1 MSLELHHD
9 SLYPLN
15 DILSQATLGSDP
27 TCRPELRFGG
37 CHTCFERDC
46 KIVSLPRTC
55 EFNQPCPKD
64 NTTAARLGG
73 NGPLATHMVKKI
85 LTLGS
90 VQRCFEGHAVWSVCG
105 ALILHDITIGWFSRT
120 LQTVKKQF
128 FSELECCGTD
138 FKNPECFNIDIED
151 DPYYK
156 DKIPCHT
163 FTRSNHW
170 RVRYCVFFLT
180 KNFPTFQCQSAGILQ
195 SKHTKGCLG
204 PCFHWFLNP
213 KLLTTKKRF
222 LFLSGRK
229 VHSELQGI
237 CFLSHFPLWRNWCF
251 VCHCQ

>member
-27 TCRPELRFGG
+27 TCPPELRFGG

-180 KNFPTFQCQSAGILQ
+180 KNFPTFSM
-195 SKHTKGCLG
+195 SKRWDIT
-204 PCFHWFLNP
+204 
-213 KLLTTKKRF
+213 
-222 LFLSGRK
+222 
-229 VHSELQGI
+229 I
-237 CFLSHFPLWRNWCF
+237 
-251 VCHCQ
+251 